1 MALLSIILLTV
12 VYFITPCAYRV
23 IGTVYV
29 CMYVC
34 PPQHCDIAGLVVT
47 VLPGLLFQHPA
58 HEVQLMAREIGV
70 EVRTVAL
77 GVEDDSRLTE
87 ISQTLMDCC
96 VSGCWLIL
104 QNVHLTG
111 QRLWTGRLLGLIQV
125 CHPLATANP
134 LTGETG
140 RLLGLLQVCHSLATA
155 DPLTGERC

>member
-1 MALLSIILLTV
+1 
-12 VYFITPCAYRV
+12 
-23 IGTVYV
+23 
-29 CMYVC
+29 MYVC
-34 PPQHCDIAGLVVT
+34 PPQTLPVWCLVVT
-47 VLPGLLFQHPA
+47 VLPGLLFQYPA

-104 QNVHLTG
+104 QNVHLAG
-111 QRLWTGRLLGLIQV
+111 HRLW
-125 CHPLATANP
+125 
-134 LTGETG
+134 TG
-140 RLLGLLQVCHSLATA
+140 RLLGLLQVCHPLATA